1 MSRMKRTS
9 LKIMCT
15 LGAVLGLAGCG
26 HLSSHV
32 VWEAD
37 GTPQHVPHNEQAWW
51 RYQFVYHPESQVY
64 FNPYTHVYYWYTGHE
79 WVEGQRLPAHFTL
92 DKKLAQ
98 VVRVH
103 SKPPHVQHRTITTA
117 AAGPSYGVFPSSANE
132 LGGQFAITTAEPEYE
147 H

>member
-1 MSRMKRTS
+1 MSS
-9 LKIMCT
+9 N
-15 LGAVLGLAGCG
+15 
-26 HLSSHV
+26 V

-37 GTPQHVPHNEQAWW
+37 GTPQHISHNEQAWW
-51 RYQFVYHPESQVY
+51 RYQFVYHPEAQVY
-64 FNPYTHVYYWYTGHE
+64 FNPYTHTYYWYSGHE
-79 WVEGQRLPAHFTL
+79 WVEGSRLPEHITL

-103 SKPPHVQHRTITTA
+103 SRPPHVQHRTITTA

-132 LGGQFAITTAEPEYE
+132 LGGQFAITTAEPSKE

>member
-9 LKIMCT
+9 LKVLCT

-32 VWEAD
+32 QWEAD
-37 GTPQHVPHNEQAWW
+37 GTPQHISHNEQASW
-51 RYQFVYHPESQVY
+51 RYQFVYHPEMQVY

-79 WVEGQRLPAHFTL
+79 WVEGTRLPEHFTL
-92 DKKLAQ
+92 DKKLAR
-98 VVRVH
+98 VVRVN
-103 SKPPHVQHRTITTA
+103 SKPPHLQHRTITTV
-117 AAGPSYGVFPSSANE
+117 AAGPVDGVFPSSANE
-132 LGGQFAITTAEPEYE
+132 LGGQFVITTAQPEYE